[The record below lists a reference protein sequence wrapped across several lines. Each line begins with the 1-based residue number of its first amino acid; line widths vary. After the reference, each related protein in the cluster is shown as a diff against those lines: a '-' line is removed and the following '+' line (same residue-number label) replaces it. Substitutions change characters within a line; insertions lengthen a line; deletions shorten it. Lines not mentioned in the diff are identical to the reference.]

1 MTQEAPQQQP
11 SQKSEQEISKEE
23 IAALE
28 EQGYEVHNPVVIHDG
43 TCPHYF
49 VEDGIDGE
57 GKGQAACRDCWQGR
71 FYDIKKECIKDGRI
85 VNRKA

>member
-1 MTQEAPQQQP
+1 MKQTQEQ
-11 SQKSEQEISKEE
+11 QKSPKSESELSKEE
-23 IAALE
+23 VEALE

-43 TCPHYF
+43 TCEHYF

-71 FYDIKKECIKDGRI
+71 FYNVKTQKVSNGRIKDI
-85 VNRKA
+85 N

>member
-1 MTQEAPQQQP
+1 MELEKPQQQP

-23 IAALE
+23 IESLE
-28 EQGYEVHNPVVIHDG
+28 EQGYEVHNPVIIHDG
-43 TCPHYF
+43 SCKHYF

-71 FYDIKKECIKDGRI
+71 FYDVTKQKVSDGRI
-85 VNRKA
+85 TDKKS

>member
-1 MTQEAPQQQP
+1 MELEKPQQQP

-23 IAALE
+23 TEALE

-43 TCPHYF
+43 SCLHYF

-71 FYDIKKECIKDGRI
+71 FYNIKTEEVVDGRI
-85 VNRKA
+85 VSKSA